1 MELRAFLTTRDLV
14 KVAKLAVCARAA
26 VRGTRRLSGALPIAT
41 DLSRRLS
48 LLPAGM
54 RKPVVRVAGG
64 ERAEKHDAPH
74 AFLCA

>member
-26 VRGTRRLSGALPIAT
+26 VRVARRLSGALPIST
-41 DLSRRLS
+41 VRSRRLS
-48 LLPAGM
+48 LFPAGM

-64 ERAEKHDAPH
+64 ERAEERDAPH